1 MVGVA
6 ALVVLSYLG
15 TPIAV
20 PDWLRMRI
28 TDRINE
34 SAGAVQVELGDM
46 VVVIERG
53 WNPRLELRNVEFR
66 DLEGT
71 SIATLSELG
80 GTVAMRPLLRGKV
93 QLGTIRLSGAAVTLR
108 RNKDG
113 VVNAALGHRGP
124 SPDAQ
129 NRNLAALV
137 DLIDDALQQPAL
149 AALTRVDADN
159 LIVLYEDARVGR
171 AWTVD
176 GGRLE
181 LTREGRDL
189 RLRGDFALL
198 GARAYVTTLE
208 MNYASKIGETAA
220 DFGVSFED
228 MPAGD
233 IAGQS
238 PALAWLGALDAP
250 ISGALR
256 VSVDESGGLG
266 PLNATLQIGA
276 GVLQPTEAT
285 KPIAFSSARS
295 YFTYDPKTQAMQFDE
310 VTVDSKWGS
319 VRAEGKAFLVGV
331 EGGLPSELQAQM
343 RLSDISANPDNFYAE
358 PVRIDAATV
367 DMRLVFEPF
376 QLSIGEVS
384 LADQGRQ
391 LILSGE
397 FKAVEAGW
405 DLALDGL
412 MNGLDYDR
420 LMQLWP
426 ASIKENTRNWINKN
440 VTEGVLRNIQLA
452 VRSKPESKPDV
463 YLGFDYEG
471 LKTTYVNGL
480 PPIEGAAGQAVL
492 FEKEFVI
499 RADKGYVQA
508 AQGGRID
515 VTGTSFVVEDTTIK
529 ISPAVANLRTDS
541 TITAALALLD
551 AGPLKFLTKIGRPV
565 TLADGR
571 ARLKVRLDLPLKKKL
586 TTAEVGFDVSGQLND
601 VRSETLVPGRLL
613 AASEL
618 NVLADNETL
627 QISGDGRLGLVPFQG
642 QWRSALGKGADGT
655 SRVVGQ
661 VELSERFVDEFRIG
675 LPSGSLSGATQ
686 GDITLDLKKD
696 ASGTFELTSDLQG
709 LGMRL
714 QQLDWS
720 KTAAATGSLKVTGR
734 IGEPPAIDRI
744 SMAAPGLTAEGSVSL
759 RADGQ
764 LERAVFS
771 KVLVG
776 DWLDAPVELLGRG
789 AGAVPAV
796 RVNGGTVDLRHTSL
810 SSGADAVKKQ
820 GGPVSLMLDR
830 LTISEGI
837 ALTGFSADLNT
848 SNGTSGTFAGRV
860 NGGAAITGTIIPQD
874 GRSAFRI
881 LSQDAGGVMGSA
893 GLLKQARGGDMELVL
908 VPSQEAG
915 TYNGRLQAQ
924 QVWLTDAPAMA
935 ALLSTLSVVGLLEQ
949 LSGNGILFGNVDAQ
963 FTLSPDTLTLY
974 KSSAVGTSMGI
985 TMDGYYWLANGVM
998 DMQGVI
1004 SPLYLV
1010 NGIGGLLTRKGEGL
1024 VGFNYKLEGQAS
1036 DPRVKILPLTIF
1048 TPGMFREIFRRAPP
1062 GSESRAVEDTDTQTQ
1077 PSQTQRRP

>member
-66 DLEGT
+66 NLEGT

-93 QLGTIRLSGAAVTLR
+93 QPGTLRLSGAAVTFR

-113 VVNAALGHRGP
+113 EVNAALGHRGP

-129 NRNLAALV
+129 NRELAALV

-159 LIVLYEDARVGR
+159 LIVLYEDARAGR

-208 MNYASKIGETAA
+208 MNYASRIGEAAA

-319 VRAEGKAFLVGV
+319 VRAEGKAFLAGV
-331 EGGLPSELQAQM
+331 EGGLPGELQAQM
-343 RLSDISANPDNFYAE
+343 RLSNISANPDNFYAE

-376 QLSIGEVS
+376 QLSIGEMS

-391 LILSGE
+391 LVLSGE

-463 YLGFDYEG
+463 YLGFDFEG

-515 VTGTSFVVEDTTIK
+515 VAGTSFVVEDTTIK

-551 AGPLKFLTKIGRPV
+551 AGPLKFLTKIDRPV

-571 ARLKVRLDLPLKKKL
+571 ARLKVRLDLPLKKQL
-586 TTAEVGFDVSGQLND
+586 TTAEVGFDVSGQLSD

-627 QISGDGRLGLVPFQG
+627 QISGDGRLGLVPFRG

-675 LPSGSLSGATQ
+675 LPPGSLSGAAQ

-696 ASGTFELTSDLQG
+696 ASGTFELASDLQG

-720 KTAAATGSLKVTGR
+720 KAAAARGSLKVAGR
-734 IGEPPAIDRI
+734 IGEPPAIDRL

-776 DWLDAPVELLGRG
+776 NWLDAPVELLGRG

-796 RVNGGTVDLRHTSL
+796 RVNGGTVDLRQTSL
-810 SSGADAVKKQ
+810 SSGADAAKKQ
-820 GGPVSLMLDR
+820 GGPVSLKLDR

-837 ALTGFSADLNT
+837 VLTGFLADLNT

-1048 TPGMFREIFRRAPP
+1048 TPGMFREIFRRSPP
-1062 GSESRAVEDTDTQTQ
+1062 GSKSRAAEDTDTQ